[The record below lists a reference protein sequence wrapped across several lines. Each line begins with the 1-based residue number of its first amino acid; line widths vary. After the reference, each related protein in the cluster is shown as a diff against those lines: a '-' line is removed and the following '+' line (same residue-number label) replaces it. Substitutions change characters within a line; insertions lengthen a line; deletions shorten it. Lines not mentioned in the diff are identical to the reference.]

1 MSAAQAADNYS
12 VLKPAGVQA
21 ATILTLWHITLGV
34 CSIVFAGVL
43 AALLFAVHRSGRGV
57 RDNHAAEGK
66 AAAMQDRPATRRWV
80 AGASIASALA
90 LTGLVVIDFMT
101 DRALSRLPVADALH
115 IEMTG
120 SQWWWEAR
128 YPGRDGQPGFAVS
141 NDLHIP
147 VGRPVVV
154 TLQAADVIHTFWV
167 PNLHGKKDML
177 PGRPTTIEFRADEA
191 GTYRGQCAEFCGVQH
206 AFMAFGVT
214 AETPEQFDQWQ
225 AHQAAPAAN
234 PSDDTA
240 TRGRD
245 VFLAS
250 SCAGCHTVRGTSATG
265 NLGPDLTHFA
275 SRPTIAAGTV
285 PNERS
290 VLMQWVRDPQSLK
303 TGTTMPPA
311 ALPESDL
318 QAVVHYLAS
327 LK

>member
-1 MSAAQAADNYS
+1 
-12 VLKPAGVQA
+12 VQA
-21 ATILTLWHITLGV
+21 ATILTLWHITLAV
-34 CSIVFAGVL
+34 CSVVFAGVL
-43 AALLFAVHRSGRGV
+43 AALLFAVHRSRRGT
-57 RDNHAAEGK
+57 RDSRSAEGQPT
-66 AAAMQDRPATRRWV
+66 APGDRPATRRWV

-90 LTGLVVIDFMT
+90 LAGLVIIDFMT

-128 YPGRDGQPGFAVS
+128 YRARDGKPAFAVS

-167 PNLHGKKDML
+167 PALHGKKDML
-177 PGRPTTIEFRADEA
+177 PGRPATIEFRADKA

-214 AETPEQFDQWQ
+214 AEEPEQFDRWQ
-225 AHQAAPAAN
+225 TQQSAPAAS
-234 PSDDTA
+234 PSDDMA
-240 TRGRD
+240 THGRD

-285 PNERS
+285 PNEPS
-290 VLMQWVRDPQSLK
+290 VVMQWVRDPQSLK

-311 ALPESDL
+311 ALQENDL
-318 QAVVHYLAS
+318 QALVHYLAS